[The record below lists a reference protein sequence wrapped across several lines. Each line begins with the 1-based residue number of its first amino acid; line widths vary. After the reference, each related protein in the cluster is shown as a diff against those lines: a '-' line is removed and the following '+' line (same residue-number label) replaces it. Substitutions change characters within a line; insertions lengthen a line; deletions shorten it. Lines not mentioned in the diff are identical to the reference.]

1 MATAAQPATAP
12 ETAHVV
18 FTTHWDREWVQTFE
32 QYRFRLVGLIDRLL
46 DILEAEPALRFVFDG
61 QSIVIEDYLEIR
73 PEHGERLRALAQAGR
88 IVFGP
93 WYVLADQFLECE
105 EATVRNLQIGA
116 KLSRGFGGAMPHG
129 YVPDSFGSIATL
141 PAILNG
147 FGITSC
153 NFGRG
158 PAHMIDGAKG
168 LYRWRWKDGSEALAC
183 VRGYGNGMFV
193 TRGNLGHDL
202 DESLAT
208 PEQAIAAARKQ
219 IESESRAFPA
229 GPLYFSAGCDHMEMR
244 GGVTAILDA
253 LNAAGLGMRFVASD
267 PASFMRDSARAAAAK
282 GVAIEAI
289 QGEMRGMPT
298 WPMSLQGVLSTHREM
313 KRLNRECELLLTRAL
328 EPLELVHG
336 ALRRDSHRHFV
347 ERAWKLVVQNHPH
360 DSICACSR
368 DEVIAD
374 ILQRFNK
381 VRELHAVMSERLL
394 RELLPRRVDTVRDA
408 AAAPAVAVLNATPRR
423 GRSPFALRVRVP
435 TTLDAE
441 RWSVVDESGQA
452 IGIGR
457 RVAKRGIDLE
467 TWYATN
473 DDLVQLACKNPGPK
487 RDPTQV
493 YTLVDVEGVADFGDA
508 AGFRLLR
515 LAPPREE
522 AAQVAANGES
532 IANGCLELSR
542 DAGGGLALKD
552 LASGAQWTGLCWFED
567 CADRGD
573 TYDFQP
579 LAGDVPLSTRAVAP
593 VSVTAR
599 VVDARTAELEVVSLL
614 QIPERSGREGRS
626 STTIPHRIVAVYTIH
641 AGVPRV
647 EARLT
652 FENRAV
658 HHRLRVG
665 FAFAKRPAVSS
676 GGHFAAMDRAWTQAG
691 ERLPCRPMTDWLR
704 VADERGGLAVL
715 TKGLYELEA
724 RSLPGEGGEVLVTLL
739 RAVDMIGPAAGCNYP
754 VTHAQER
761 GEHAVEFALA
771 PASTDADAIHA
782 AAAFAAPLLG
792 EACLGTPDDATLARL
807 PRQLLAVEPRDLAV
821 TCLKRGVD
829 GDGTIVRFFN
839 PGGEKLRARVR
850 LGLPWTTA
858 TAVDLAEQPTETAV
872 TVADGEA
879 ALEVGPYAIVT
890 LRFA

>member
-1 MATAAQPATAP
+1 MATAAQPAAAP

-18 FTTHWDREWVQTFE
+18 FTTHWDREWVQSFE

-46 DILEAEPALRFVFDG
+46 DILDTEPAMRFVFDG

-73 PEHGERLRALAQAGR
+73 PERRKRLRALAQAGR
-88 IVFGP
+88 LVFGP

-105 EATVRNLQIGA
+105 EATVRNLHIGA
-116 KLSRGFGGAMPHG
+116 KLSRDFGGAMPHG

-158 PAHMIDGAKG
+158 PAHMVDGSKG

-219 IESESRAFPA
+219 VEGEARAFPA

-244 GGVTAILDA
+244 AGASGILDA
-253 LNAAGLGMRFVASD
+253 LNAAGLGLRFVASD
-267 PASFMRDSARAAAAK
+267 PATFMRDSARAAAAK
-282 GVAIEAI
+282 GIEIEAI

-298 WPMSLQGVLSTHREM
+298 WPMNLQGVLSTHREM
-313 KRLNRECELLLTRAL
+313 KRLNRECELLLTRSL
-328 EPLELVHG
+328 EPLELIHG
-336 ALRRDSHRHFV
+336 ALRKESHQHFV

-374 ILQRFNK
+374 ILQRFHK

-394 RELLPRRVDTVRDA
+394 RELLPRRADTVRDA
-408 AAAPAVAVLNATPRR
+408 AATPAIAVLNATPRR
-423 GRSPFALRVRVP
+423 GRAPFALRVRVP
-435 TTLDAE
+435 NTLADE
-441 RWSVVDESGQA
+441 RWSVVDESGREVGTA
-452 IGIGR
+452 R
-457 RVAKRGIDLE
+457 RLAKRGIDLE

-473 DDLVQLACKNPGPK
+473 DDLLQLACKNAGPK

-508 AGFRLLR
+508 AGFHVLR
-515 LAPPREE
+515 LAQPREE
-522 AAQVAANGES
+522 SAQVTANGET
-532 IANGCLELSR
+532 IANGCLELAR

-552 LASGAQWTGLCWFED
+552 LATGARWTGLCWFED

-593 VSVTAR
+593 VSVAAR
-599 VVDARTAELEVVSLL
+599 VVDARTAELEVVSML
-614 QIPERSGREGRS
+614 QIPERSGHEGRS
-626 STTIPHRIVAVYTIH
+626 PTTIAHRIVATYTLH

-647 EARLT
+647 EARVR

-665 FAFAKRPAVSS
+665 FAFAKRPTVSS
-676 GGHFAAMDRAWTQAG
+676 GGHFAAIDRAWTQAG

-715 TKGLYELEA
+715 TKGLYELES
-724 RSLPGEGGEVLVTLL
+724 RSAPDESGEVLVTLL

-761 GEHAVEFALA
+761 GEHTVEFAISPA
-771 PASTDADAIHA
+771 PTTGDAIHA

-792 EACLGTPDDATLARL
+792 EACLATRDDATLARL
-807 PRQLLAVEPRDLAV
+807 PRELLSVEPRELAV
-821 TCLKRGVD
+821 TCCKRGVD
-829 GDGTIVRFFN
+829 GEGTIIRFYN
-839 PGGEKLRARVR
+839 TGGETLRAHVR
-850 LGLPWTTA
+850 LALPWTSA
-858 TAVDLAEQPTETAV
+858 TAVDLAEQPAKPAV
-872 TVADGEA
+872 TVANGEA
-879 ALEVGPYAIVT
+879 SLDVGPYAIVT
-890 LRFA
+890 LRFD